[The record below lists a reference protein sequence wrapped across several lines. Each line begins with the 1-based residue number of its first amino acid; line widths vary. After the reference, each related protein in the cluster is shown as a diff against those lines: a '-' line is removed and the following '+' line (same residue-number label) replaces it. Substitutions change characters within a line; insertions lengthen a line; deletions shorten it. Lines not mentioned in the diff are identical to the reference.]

1 MNKKEI
7 LKEESNKMRKLMGL
21 KPINEDMLDDI
32 INKIK
37 DSEIVKKIE
46 DFFDGDDDEDSDD
59 SKNSDD
65 KSVGDKIKDFF
76 KSVEKMLGI
85 FG

>member
-1 MNKKEI
+1 
-7 LKEESNKMRKLMGL
+7 MGL

-46 DFFDGDDDEDSDD
+46 DFFDDDDSDD
-59 SKNSDD
+59 SENSDD
-65 KSVGDKIKDFF
+65 KRVGD
-76 KSVEKMLGI
+76 
-85 FG
+85 

>member
-37 DSEIVKKIE
+37 DFYS
-46 DFFDGDDDEDSDD
+46 
-59 SKNSDD
+59 N
-65 KSVGDKIKDFF
+65 
-76 KSVEKMLGI
+76 
-85 FG
+85 

>member
-7 LKEESNKMRKLMGL
+7 LKEEPNKMRKLMCL
-21 KPINEDMLDDI
+21 EPINEDMLDDI

-46 DFFDGDDDEDSDD
+46 DFI
-59 SKNSDD
+59 N
-65 KSVGDKIKDFF
+65 
-76 KSVEKMLGI
+76 GI
-85 FG
+85 

>member
-37 DSEIVKKIE
+37 DSDVVKKLKI
-46 DFFDGDDDEDSDD
+46 FLMMMIVMTLKIPMIKALVIK
-59 SKNSDD
+59 SKISLSLL
-65 KSVGDKIKDFF
+65 KKTHQKLMI
-76 KSVEKMLGI
+76 
-85 FG
+85 